1 MGAYHAAE
9 IAYAFDNTHA
19 LRNPATDDDRQMA
32 NIMSDYWVNFARTGN
47 PNGEG
52 LPEWQPYTRT
62 NPDYIELNVTATP
75 ASNITPE
82 VWDFFDQVIERQRQ
96 Q

>member
-1 MGAYHAAE
+1 
-9 IAYAFDNTHA
+9 
-19 LRNPATDDDRQMA
+19 MA